1 MTTWLY
7 TRINDELSD
16 AAKASL
22 KPGEF
27 HEVLVDNPVTEIGL
41 KAGLRS
47 EIALTPI
54 LVKQIEEGK
63 DGYEVYHWAVVEGE
77 KDGKFVRILA
87 KG

>member
-1 MTTWLY
+1 MTWLY
-7 TRINDELSD
+7 TRKNDELSD
-16 AAKASL
+16 AAKLAMADN
-22 KPGEF
+22 PYV
-27 HEVLVDNPVTEIGL
+27 EVLVDNPVTEIGL

-47 EIALTPI
+47 EVAITPI

-77 KDGKFVRILA
+77 TAGQFVRILA

>member
-1 MTTWLY
+1 MTWLY
-7 TRINDELSD
+7 TRKDDELSE

-22 KPGEF
+22 TTTVYT
-27 HEVLVDNPVTEIGL
+27 EVFVDNPVTEIGL

-63 DGYEVYHWAVVEGE
+63 DGYEVYHWAVAEGE
-77 KDGKFVRILA
+77 KEAKFVRIMA